1 MRVASDYEHEKINS
15 NQKGRYGAGAETPS
29 KRVPLVKDRDSYIF
43 GDHADIGTRKHGAT
57 PLRWCRRFEQVSTSA
72 VYN

>member
-1 MRVASDYEHEKINS
+1 MRAASDYELEKINS
-15 NQKGRYGAGAETPS
+15 NQKGRHGAGAGTPS

-43 GDHADIGTRKHGAT
+43 GDHADIGARKHGAT
-57 PLRWCRRFEQVSTSA
+57 PLRCLRRFEQVSTSA